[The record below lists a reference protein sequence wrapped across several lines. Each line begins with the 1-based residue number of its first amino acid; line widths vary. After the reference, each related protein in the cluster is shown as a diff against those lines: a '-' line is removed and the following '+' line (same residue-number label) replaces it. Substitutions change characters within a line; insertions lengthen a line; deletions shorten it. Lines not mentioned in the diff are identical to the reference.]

1 MTFAFFSKRPF
12 ALPARTCPGREL
24 NAIGGSVLTAED
36 IVMCTGAAAFSR
48 APDGTIT
55 AWNKAAELLMMVPAK
70 LAVGRRCHEIIKGRD
85 VFDNDFC
92 CESCT
97 CWRMAVADQ
106 RIHPFRLVVSNPG
119 DRRIELKVSILAAS
133 GSIGPKLVHLIELVA
148 ENSDAAVLPG
158 ELAAGSSAIEY
169 ARAGLTR
176 RELEV
181 LRHLAQGY
189 STAKTAR
196 RMKISTTTV
205 RNHISRCLQKLD
217 AHSRIEAVAKGRLLD
232 LV

>member
-1 MTFAFFSKRPF
+1 MK
-12 ALPARTCPGREL
+12 
-24 NAIGGSVLTAED
+24 AED

-70 LAVGRRCHEIIKGRD
+70 SAVGRRCHEVIKGRD

-92 CESCT
+92 CESCA
-97 CWRMAVADQ
+97 CWRMAAANQ
-106 RIHPFRLVVSNPG
+106 RIHPFRLVVSNPD
-119 DRRIELKVSILAAS
+119 DRRIELKVSILAAG
-133 GSIGPKLVHLIELVA
+133 GSIGPELVHLIDLVA
-148 ENSDAAVLPG
+148 ENGDVAVLSG
-158 ELAAGSSAIEY
+158 ELDAGLSPIEF

-189 STAKTAR
+189 STAETAR

-205 RNHISRCLQKLD
+205 RNHVSRCLQKLD
-217 AHSRIEAVAKGRLLD
+217 AHSRIEAVAKGRRLD